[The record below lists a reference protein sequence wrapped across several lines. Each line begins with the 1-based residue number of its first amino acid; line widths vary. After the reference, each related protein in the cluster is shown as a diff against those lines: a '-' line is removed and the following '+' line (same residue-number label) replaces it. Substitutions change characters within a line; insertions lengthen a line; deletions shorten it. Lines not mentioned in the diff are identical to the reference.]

1 MTITTETEL
10 GQRWADAELQA
21 DVAALDDLLTDDFVA
36 VGPLGF
42 LLTKE
47 QFLDRHRS
55 GDLHYEAFEWT
66 IDMQRQYGDTTVVIG
81 TQVSTSTYQG
91 NPVPFGNLR
100 ITQIVVRQEDQVRL
114 AGLHMSQ
121 RVEPV

>member
-1 MTITTETEL
+1 
-10 GQRWADAELQA
+10 LQA
-21 DVAALDDLLTDDFVA
+21 DVGALDDLLTDDFVA

-55 GDLHYEAFEWT
+55 GDLNYQTFEWT
-66 IDMQRQYGDTTVVIG
+66 VERERRYGDTAIVIG

-100 ITQIVVRQEDQVRL
+100 VTQIVVRQDDQLRL

-121 RVEPV
+121 KAEPR